1 MYSIMLQI
9 ADQIYMGDLEKAL
22 LQSKVD
28 YEATESKK
36 QAATP
41 NPVTVVAP
49 KTSKP
54 VPISLEEFHALD
66 EKKPRQEAAFIPDQ
80 K

>member
-1 MYSIMLQI
+1 
-9 ADQIYMGDLEKAL
+9 MGDLEKAL

-36 QAATP
+36 QAVTSS
-41 NPVTVVAP
+41 PVTVVAP

-66 EKKPRQEAAFIPDQ
+66 EKRPRKDAVFTPEQ